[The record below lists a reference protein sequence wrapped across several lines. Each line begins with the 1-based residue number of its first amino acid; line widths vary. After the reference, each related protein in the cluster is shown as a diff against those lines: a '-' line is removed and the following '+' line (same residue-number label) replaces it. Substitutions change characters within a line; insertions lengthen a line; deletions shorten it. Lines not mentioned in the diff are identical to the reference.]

1 MSQHATDAGTAESRG
16 SRGAQP
22 AAPSQAHP
30 ANPSQPATP
39 ANPREAKHERP
50 LRAARKRREAATA
63 FTMLIPSLIGVGF
76 FLMVP
81 IVAVVAIS
89 LLRWNL
95 ISPPTFVGLAN
106 YHTMF
111 TSPDFWNSVRVTVLF
126 SAIAIPL
133 AIALGL
139 LIAVGLNRKLPGS
152 GILQIMYVI
161 PWVAA
166 PLALGI
172 VWNWLLAPSG
182 LLNQLLGTRV
192 AWLASETTALPV
204 VAFVYVWQNIGYIS
218 LFFLAALQS
227 IPRDIYEAA
236 SLDGAGAVR
245 TLWSITLPLVRPTT
259 FFVMVTSFISSFQ
272 VFDLVYGLTDGN
284 PGYPGGTTDVIAA
297 RIYTAAFASPRIG
310 EAAAMAV
317 FLMVLIVA
325 ITIVQQRYF
334 AKRMTYE
341 MS

>member
-1 MSQHATDAGTAESRG
+1 MSSRG
-16 SRGAQP
+16 SGVVQTGL
-22 AAPSQAHP
+22 APGKPGPLPGSP
-30 ANPSQPATP
+30 PDVE
-39 ANPREAKHERP
+39 PRPR
-50 LRAARKRREAATA
+50 RSARKRKEIATA
-63 FTMLIPSLIGVGF
+63 YTMLIPSLIGVGF

-81 IVAVVAIS
+81 IALVIAIS
-89 LLRWNL
+89 FVNWNL
-95 ISPPTFVGLAN
+95 ISAPTFVGLDN
-106 YHTMF
+106 YEAMF
-111 TSPDFWNSVRVTVLF
+111 VSPGFWNSVKVTIIF
-126 SAIAIPL
+126 SLIAIPA
-133 AIALGL
+133 AIMIGL

-152 GILQIMYVI
+152 GILQILYVI

-166 PLALGI
+166 PLSLGI
-172 VWNWLLAPSG
+172 VWSWLLAPSG
-182 LLNQLLGTRV
+182 LINELLGTRV
-192 AWLASETTALPV
+192 SWLASESTALPV
-204 VAFVYVWQNIGYIS
+204 VAFVYVWQNVGYIS

-236 SLDGAGAVR
+236 SLDGAGPVR

-259 FFVMVTSFISSFQ
+259 FFVTVTSFIASFQ
-272 VFDLVYGLTDGN
+272 IFDLVYGLTDGN

-325 ITIVQQRYF
+325 VTVIQQRYF

>member
-1 MSQHATDAGTAESRG
+1 MSARG
-16 SRGAQP
+16 SGVVQTGL
-22 AAPSQAHP
+22 APGKPGPLPGSP
-30 ANPSQPATP
+30 PDVE
-39 ANPREAKHERP
+39 PRPR
-50 LRAARKRREAATA
+50 RSARKRKEIATA
-63 FTMLIPSLIGVGF
+63 YTMLIPSLIGVGF

-81 IVAVVAIS
+81 IALVIAIS
-89 LLRWNL
+89 FVNWNL
-95 ISPPTFVGLAN
+95 ISAPTFVGLDN
-106 YHTMF
+106 YEAMF
-111 TSPDFWNSVRVTVLF
+111 VSPGFWNSVKVTIIF
-126 SAIAIPL
+126 SLIAIPA
-133 AIALGL
+133 AIMIGL

-152 GILQIMYVI
+152 GILQILYVI

-166 PLALGI
+166 PLSLGI

-182 LLNQLLGTRV
+182 LINELLGTRV
-192 AWLASETTALPV
+192 SWLASESTALPV
-204 VAFVYVWQNIGYIS
+204 VAFVYVWQNVGYIS

-259 FFVMVTSFISSFQ
+259 FFVTVTSFIASFQ
-272 VFDLVYGLTDGN
+272 IFDLVYGLTDGN

-325 ITIVQQRYF
+325 VTVIQQRYF

>member
-1 MSQHATDAGTAESRG
+1 MSARG
-16 SRGAQP
+16 SGVVQTGL
-22 AAPSQAHP
+22 APGKPGPLPGS
-30 ANPSQPATP
+30 PSDVE
-39 ANPREAKHERP
+39 PRPR
-50 LRAARKRREAATA
+50 RSARKRKEIATA
-63 FTMLIPSLIGVGF
+63 YTMLIPSLIGVGF

-81 IVAVVAIS
+81 IALVIAIS
-89 LLRWNL
+89 FVNWNL
-95 ISPPTFVGLAN
+95 ISAPTFVGLDN
-106 YHTMF
+106 YEAMF
-111 TSPDFWNSVRVTVLF
+111 VSPGFWNSVKVTIIF
-126 SAIAIPL
+126 SLIAIPA
-133 AIALGL
+133 AIMIGL

-152 GILQIMYVI
+152 GILQILYVI

-166 PLALGI
+166 PLSLGI
-172 VWNWLLAPSG
+172 VWSWLLAPSG
-182 LLNQLLGTRV
+182 LINELLGTRV
-192 AWLASETTALPV
+192 SWLASESTALPV
-204 VAFVYVWQNIGYIS
+204 VAFVYVWQNVGYIS

-236 SLDGAGAVR
+236 SLDGAGPVR

-259 FFVMVTSFISSFQ
+259 FFVTVTSFIASFQ
-272 VFDLVYGLTDGN
+272 IFDLVYGLTDGN

-325 ITIVQQRYF
+325 VTVIQQRYF

>member
-1 MSQHATDAGTAESRG
+1 MSSRG
-16 SRGAQP
+16 SGVVQTGL
-22 AAPSQAHP
+22 APGKPGPPPGSP
-30 ANPSQPATP
+30 PDVE
-39 ANPREAKHERP
+39 PRPR
-50 LRAARKRREAATA
+50 RSARKRKEIATA
-63 FTMLIPSLIGVGF
+63 YTMLIPSLIGVGF

-81 IVAVVAIS
+81 IALVIAIS
-89 LLRWNL
+89 FVNWNL
-95 ISPPTFVGLAN
+95 ISAPTFVGLDN
-106 YHTMF
+106 YEAMF
-111 TSPDFWNSVRVTVLF
+111 VSPGFWNSVKVTIIF
-126 SAIAIPL
+126 SLIAIPA
-133 AIALGL
+133 AIMIGL

-152 GILQIMYVI
+152 GILQILYVI

-166 PLALGI
+166 PLSLGI
-172 VWNWLLAPSG
+172 AWSWLLAPSG
-182 LLNQLLGTRV
+182 LINELLGTRV
-192 AWLASETTALPV
+192 SWLASESTALPV
-204 VAFVYVWQNIGYIS
+204 VAFVYVWQNVGYIS

-236 SLDGAGAVR
+236 SLDGAGPVR

-259 FFVMVTSFISSFQ
+259 FFVTVTSFIASFQ
-272 VFDLVYGLTDGN
+272 IFDLVYGLTDGN

-325 ITIVQQRYF
+325 FTVIQQRYF

>member
-1 MSQHATDAGTAESRG
+1 MSARG
-16 SRGAQP
+16 SGVIQTEL
-22 AAPSQAHP
+22 APGKPGPLPGS
-30 ANPSQPATP
+30 PSDVE
-39 ANPREAKHERP
+39 PRPR
-50 LRAARKRREAATA
+50 RSARKRKEIATA
-63 FTMLIPSLIGVGF
+63 YTMLIPSLIGVGF

-81 IVAVVAIS
+81 IALVIAIS
-89 LLRWNL
+89 FVNWNL
-95 ISPPTFVGLAN
+95 ISAPTFVGLDN
-106 YHTMF
+106 YEAMF
-111 TSPDFWNSVRVTVLF
+111 ISPGFWNSVKVTIIF
-126 SAIAIPL
+126 SLIAIPA
-133 AIALGL
+133 AIMIGL

-152 GILQIMYVI
+152 GILQILYVI

-166 PLALGI
+166 PLSLGI
-172 VWNWLLAPSG
+172 VWSWLLAPSG
-182 LLNQLLGTRV
+182 LINELLGTRV
-192 AWLASETTALPV
+192 SWLASESTALPV
-204 VAFVYVWQNIGYIS
+204 VAFVYVWQNVGYIS

-236 SLDGAGAVR
+236 SLDGAGPVR

-259 FFVMVTSFISSFQ
+259 FFVTVTSFIASFQ
-272 VFDLVYGLTDGN
+272 IFDLVYGLTDGN

-325 ITIVQQRYF
+325 VTVIQQRYF
-334 AKRMTYE
+334 TKRMTYE

>member
-1 MSQHATDAGTAESRG
+1 MSSRG
-16 SRGAQP
+16 SGVVQTGL
-22 AAPSQAHP
+22 APGKPGPPPGSP
-30 ANPSQPATP
+30 PDVE
-39 ANPREAKHERP
+39 PRPR
-50 LRAARKRREAATA
+50 RSARKRKEIATA
-63 FTMLIPSLIGVGF
+63 YTMLIPSLIGVGF

-81 IVAVVAIS
+81 IALVIAIS
-89 LLRWNL
+89 FVNWNL
-95 ISPPTFVGLAN
+95 ISAPTFVGLDN
-106 YHTMF
+106 YEAMF
-111 TSPDFWNSVRVTVLF
+111 VSPGFWNSVKVTIIF
-126 SAIAIPL
+126 SLIAIPA
-133 AIALGL
+133 AIMIGL

-152 GILQIMYVI
+152 GILQILYVI

-166 PLALGI
+166 PLSLGI
-172 VWNWLLAPSG
+172 VWSWLLAPSG
-182 LLNQLLGTRV
+182 LINELLGTRV
-192 AWLASETTALPV
+192 SWLASESTALPV
-204 VAFVYVWQNIGYIS
+204 VAFVYVWQNVGYIS

-236 SLDGAGAVR
+236 SLDGAGPVR

-259 FFVMVTSFISSFQ
+259 FFVTVTSFIASFQ
-272 VFDLVYGLTDGN
+272 IFDLVYGLTDGN

-325 ITIVQQRYF
+325 VTVIQQRYF

>member
-1 MSQHATDAGTAESRG
+1 MSARG
-16 SRGAQP
+16 SGVIQTEL
-22 AAPSQAHP
+22 APGKPGPLPGS
-30 ANPSQPATP
+30 PSDVE
-39 ANPREAKHERP
+39 PRPR
-50 LRAARKRREAATA
+50 RSARKRKEIATA
-63 FTMLIPSLIGVGF
+63 YTMLIPSLIGVGF

-81 IVAVVAIS
+81 IALVIAIS
-89 LLRWNL
+89 FVNWNL
-95 ISPPTFVGLAN
+95 ISAPTFVGLDN
-106 YHTMF
+106 YEAMF
-111 TSPDFWNSVRVTVLF
+111 ISPGFWNSVKVTIIF
-126 SAIAIPL
+126 SLIAIPA
-133 AIALGL
+133 AIMIGL

-152 GILQIMYVI
+152 GILQILYVI

-166 PLALGI
+166 PLSLGI
-172 VWNWLLAPSG
+172 VWSWLLAPSG
-182 LLNQLLGTRV
+182 LINELLGTRV
-192 AWLASETTALPV
+192 SWLASESTALPV
-204 VAFVYVWQNIGYIS
+204 VAFVYVWQNVGYIS

-236 SLDGAGAVR
+236 SLDGAGPVR

-259 FFVMVTSFISSFQ
+259 FFVTVTSFIASFQ
-272 VFDLVYGLTDGN
+272 IFDLVYGLTDGN

-325 ITIVQQRYF
+325 VTVIQQRYF

>member
-1 MSQHATDAGTAESRG
+1 MSARG
-16 SRGAQP
+16 SGVIQTEL
-22 AAPSQAHP
+22 APGKPGPLPGS
-30 ANPSQPATP
+30 PSDVE
-39 ANPREAKHERP
+39 PRPR
-50 LRAARKRREAATA
+50 RSARKRKEIATA
-63 FTMLIPSLIGVGF
+63 YTMLIPSLIGVGF

-81 IVAVVAIS
+81 IALVIAIS
-89 LLRWNL
+89 FVNWNL
-95 ISPPTFVGLAN
+95 ISAPTFVGLDN
-106 YHTMF
+106 YEAMF
-111 TSPDFWNSVRVTVLF
+111 VSPGFWNSVKVTIIF
-126 SAIAIPL
+126 SLIAIPA
-133 AIALGL
+133 AIMIGL

-152 GILQIMYVI
+152 GILQILYVI

-166 PLALGI
+166 PLSLGI
-172 VWNWLLAPSG
+172 VWSWLLAPSG
-182 LLNQLLGTRV
+182 LINELLGTRV
-192 AWLASETTALPV
+192 SWLASESTALPV
-204 VAFVYVWQNIGYIS
+204 VAFVYVWQNVGYIS

-236 SLDGAGAVR
+236 SLDGAGPVR

-259 FFVMVTSFISSFQ
+259 FFVTVTSFIASFQ
-272 VFDLVYGLTDGN
+272 IFDLVYGLTDGN

-325 ITIVQQRYF
+325 VTVIQQRYF
-334 AKRMTYE
+334 TKRMTYE

>member
-1 MSQHATDAGTAESRG
+1 MSAHG
-16 SRGAQP
+16 SGVVQTGL
-22 AAPSQAHP
+22 APGKPGPLPGSP
-30 ANPSQPATP
+30 PDVE
-39 ANPREAKHERP
+39 PRPR
-50 LRAARKRREAATA
+50 RSARKRKEIATA
-63 FTMLIPSLIGVGF
+63 YTMLIPSLVGVGF

-81 IVAVVAIS
+81 IALVIAIS
-89 LLRWNL
+89 FVNWNL
-95 ISPPTFVGLAN
+95 ISAPTFVGLDN
-106 YHTMF
+106 YEAMF
-111 TSPDFWNSVRVTVLF
+111 VSSGFWNSVKVTIIF
-126 SAIAIPL
+126 SLIAIPA
-133 AIALGL
+133 AIMIGL

-152 GILQIMYVI
+152 GILQILYVI

-166 PLALGI
+166 PLSLGI
-172 VWNWLLAPSG
+172 VWSWLLAPSG
-182 LLNQLLGTRV
+182 LINELLGTRV
-192 AWLASETTALPV
+192 SWLASESTALPV
-204 VAFVYVWQNIGYIS
+204 VAFVYVWQNVGYIS

-236 SLDGAGAVR
+236 SLDGAGPVR

-259 FFVMVTSFISSFQ
+259 FFVTVTSFIASFQ
-272 VFDLVYGLTDGN
+272 IFDLVYGLTDGN

-325 ITIVQQRYF
+325 VTVIQQRYF

>member
-1 MSQHATDAGTAESRG
+1 MSSRG
-16 SRGAQP
+16 SGVVQTGL
-22 AAPSQAHP
+22 APGKPGPPPGSP
-30 ANPSQPATP
+30 PDVE
-39 ANPREAKHERP
+39 PRPR
-50 LRAARKRREAATA
+50 RSARKRKEIATA
-63 FTMLIPSLIGVGF
+63 YTMLIPSLIGVGF

-81 IVAVVAIS
+81 IALVIAIS
-89 LLRWNL
+89 FVNWNL
-95 ISPPTFVGLAN
+95 ISAPTFVGLDN
-106 YHTMF
+106 YEAMF
-111 TSPDFWNSVRVTVLF
+111 VSPGFWNSVKVTIIF
-126 SAIAIPL
+126 SLIAIPA
-133 AIALGL
+133 AIMIGL

-152 GILQIMYVI
+152 GILQILYVI

-166 PLALGI
+166 PLSLGI
-172 VWNWLLAPSG
+172 VWSWLLAPSG
-182 LLNQLLGTRV
+182 LINELLGTRV
-192 AWLASETTALPV
+192 SWLASESTALPV
-204 VAFVYVWQNIGYIS
+204 VSFVYVWQNVGYIS

-236 SLDGAGAVR
+236 SLDGAGPVR

-259 FFVMVTSFISSFQ
+259 FFVTVTSFIASFQ
-272 VFDLVYGLTDGN
+272 IFDLVYGLTDGN

-325 ITIVQQRYF
+325 VTVIQQRYF

>member
-1 MSQHATDAGTAESRG
+1 MSAQKAGAQAG
-16 SRGAQP
+16 SQAGAQP
-22 AAPSQAHP
+22 GAQPGAQTSLASTPSPTLDAG
-30 ANPSQPATP
+30 
-39 ANPREAKHERP
+39 PRPR
-50 LRAARKRREAATA
+50 RTARKRKEIATA
-63 FTMLIPSLIGVGF
+63 YTMLIPSFIGVGF

-81 IVAVVAIS
+81 IVLVIAIS
-89 LLRWNL
+89 FVNWNL
-95 ISPPTFVGLAN
+95 ISPPTFVGLSN
-106 YHTMF
+106 YETMF
-111 TSPDFWNSVRVTVLF
+111 SSPGFWNSVKVTVVF
-126 SAIAIPL
+126 SLIAIPA
-133 AIALGL
+133 AIILGL

-152 GILQIMYVI
+152 GVLQIMYVI

-172 VWNWLLAPSG
+172 VWSWLLAPSG
-182 LLNQLLGTRV
+182 LINEVLGTR
-192 AWLASETTALPV
+192 ASWLSSETTALPV
-204 VAFVYVWQNIGYIS
+204 VAFVYVWQNVGYIS

-236 SLDGAGAVR
+236 SLDGAGPLR
-245 TLWSITLPLVRPTT
+245 TLWSITMPLVRPTT
-259 FFVMVTSFISSFQ
+259 FFVTVTSFIASFQ
-272 VFDLVYGLTDGN
+272 IFDLVYGLTDGN

-325 ITIVQQRYF
+325 VTVIQQRYF
-334 AKRMTYE
+334 ARRMTYE

>member
-1 MSQHATDAGTAESRG
+1 MTQTLA
-16 SRGAQP
+16 
-22 AAPSQAHP
+22 
-30 ANPSQPATP
+30 PATP
-39 ANPREAKHERP
+39 SGATPAPESRPRRS
-50 LRAARKRREAATA
+50 ARKRREVTTA

-81 IVAVVAIS
+81 IVLVVVIS
-89 LLRWNL
+89 FLKWNL
-95 ISPPTFVGLAN
+95 ISAPTFVGLAN
-106 YHTMF
+106 YEAMF
-111 TSPDFWNSVRVTVLF
+111 TSPGFWNSVRVTVIF
-126 SAIAIPL
+126 SLIAIPG
-133 AIALGL
+133 AIVLGL

-152 GILQIMYVI
+152 GVLQIMYVI

-182 LLNQLLGTRV
+182 LVNEVLGTRI
-192 AWLASETTALPV
+192 AWLADETTALPV

-236 SLDGAGAVR
+236 ALDGAGPAR
-245 TLWSITLPLVRPTT
+245 TLWSITLPLIRPTT

-317 FLMVLIVA
+317 FLTILIVA
-325 ITIVQQRYF
+325 VTMIQQRYF

>member
-1 MSQHATDAGTAESRG
+1 MSARG
-16 SRGAQP
+16 SGVVQTGL
-22 AAPSQAHP
+22 APGKPGPLPGSP
-30 ANPSQPATP
+30 PDVE
-39 ANPREAKHERP
+39 PRPR
-50 LRAARKRREAATA
+50 RSARKRKEIATA
-63 FTMLIPSLIGVGF
+63 YTMLIPSLIGVGF
-76 FLMVP
+76 FLVVP
-81 IVAVVAIS
+81 IALVIAIS
-89 LLRWNL
+89 FVNWNL
-95 ISPPTFVGLAN
+95 ISTPTFVGLDN
-106 YHTMF
+106 YEAMF
-111 TSPDFWNSVRVTVLF
+111 ASPGFWNSVKVTVIF
-126 SAIAIPL
+126 SLIAIPA
-133 AIALGL
+133 AIMIGL

-152 GILQIMYVI
+152 GILQILYVI

-166 PLALGI
+166 PLSLGI
-172 VWNWLLAPSG
+172 VWSWLLAPSG
-182 LLNQLLGTRV
+182 LINELLGTRV
-192 AWLASETTALPV
+192 SWLASESTALPV
-204 VAFVYVWQNIGYIS
+204 VAFVYVWQNVGYIS

-236 SLDGAGAVR
+236 SLDGAGPVR

-259 FFVMVTSFISSFQ
+259 FFVTVTSFIASFQ
-272 VFDLVYGLTDGN
+272 IFDLVYGLTDGN

-325 ITIVQQRYF
+325 VTVIQQRYF

>member
-1 MSQHATDAGTAESRG
+1 MSARG
-16 SRGAQP
+16 SGVVQTGL
-22 AAPSQAHP
+22 APGKPGPLPGSP
-30 ANPSQPATP
+30 PDVE
-39 ANPREAKHERP
+39 PRPR
-50 LRAARKRREAATA
+50 RSARKRKEIATA
-63 FTMLIPSLIGVGF
+63 YTMLIPSLIGVGF

-81 IVAVVAIS
+81 IALVIAIS
-89 LLRWNL
+89 FVNWNL
-95 ISPPTFVGLAN
+95 ISAPTFVGLDN
-106 YHTMF
+106 YEAMF
-111 TSPDFWNSVRVTVLF
+111 VSPRFWNSVKVTIIF
-126 SAIAIPL
+126 SLIAIPA
-133 AIALGL
+133 AIMIGL

-152 GILQIMYVI
+152 GILQILYVI

-166 PLALGI
+166 PLSLGI
-172 VWNWLLAPSG
+172 VWSWLLAPSG
-182 LLNQLLGTRV
+182 LINELLGTRV
-192 AWLASETTALPV
+192 SWLASESTALPV
-204 VAFVYVWQNIGYIS
+204 VAFVYVWQNVGYIS

-236 SLDGAGAVR
+236 SLDGAGPVR

-259 FFVMVTSFISSFQ
+259 FFVTVTSFIASFQ
-272 VFDLVYGLTDGN
+272 IFDLVYGLTDGN

-325 ITIVQQRYF
+325 VTVIQQRYF

>member
-1 MSQHATDAGTAESRG
+1 MSARG
-16 SRGAQP
+16 SGVVQTEL
-22 AAPSQAHP
+22 APGRPGPLPGSP
-30 ANPSQPATP
+30 PDVE
-39 ANPREAKHERP
+39 PRPR
-50 LRAARKRREAATA
+50 RSARKRKEIATA
-63 FTMLIPSLIGVGF
+63 YTMLIPSLIGVGF
-76 FLMVP
+76 FLVVP
-81 IVAVVAIS
+81 IALVIAIS
-89 LLRWNL
+89 FVNWNL
-95 ISPPTFVGLAN
+95 ISAPTFVGLDN
-106 YHTMF
+106 YEAMF
-111 TSPDFWNSVRVTVLF
+111 VSPGFWNSVKVTIIF
-126 SAIAIPL
+126 SLIAIPA
-133 AIALGL
+133 AIMIGL

-152 GILQIMYVI
+152 GILQILYVI

-166 PLALGI
+166 PLSLGI
-172 VWNWLLAPSG
+172 VWSWLLAPSG
-182 LLNQLLGTRV
+182 LINELLGTRV
-192 AWLASETTALPV
+192 SWLASESTALPV
-204 VAFVYVWQNIGYIS
+204 VAFVYVWQNVGYIS

-259 FFVMVTSFISSFQ
+259 FFVTVTSFIASFQ
-272 VFDLVYGLTDGN
+272 IFDLVYGLTDGN

-325 ITIVQQRYF
+325 VTVIQQRYF

>member
-1 MSQHATDAGTAESRG
+1 MSARG
-16 SRGAQP
+16 SGVVQTGL
-22 AAPSQAHP
+22 
-30 ANPSQPATP
+30 TP
-39 ANPREAKHERP
+39 GKPGPLPGSPPDVEPRPR
-50 LRAARKRREAATA
+50 RSARKRKEIATA
-63 FTMLIPSLIGVGF
+63 YTMLIPSLIGVGF

-81 IVAVVAIS
+81 IALVIAIS
-89 LLRWNL
+89 FVNWNL
-95 ISPPTFVGLAN
+95 ISAPTFVGLDN
-106 YHTMF
+106 YEAMF
-111 TSPDFWNSVRVTVLF
+111 VSPGFWNSVKVTIIF
-126 SAIAIPL
+126 SLIAIPA
-133 AIALGL
+133 AIMIGL

-152 GILQIMYVI
+152 GILQILYVI

-166 PLALGI
+166 PLSLGI
-172 VWNWLLAPSG
+172 VWSWLLAPSG
-182 LLNQLLGTRV
+182 LINELLGTRV
-192 AWLASETTALPV
+192 SWLASESTALPV
-204 VAFVYVWQNIGYIS
+204 VAFVYVWQNVGYIS

-236 SLDGAGAVR
+236 SLDGAGPVR

-259 FFVMVTSFISSFQ
+259 FFVTVTSFIASFQ
-272 VFDLVYGLTDGN
+272 IFDLVYGLTDGN

-325 ITIVQQRYF
+325 VTVIQQRYF

>member
-1 MSQHATDAGTAESRG
+1 MSSRG
-16 SRGAQP
+16 SGVVQTGL
-22 AAPSQAHP
+22 APGKPGPLPGS
-30 ANPSQPATP
+30 PSDVE
-39 ANPREAKHERP
+39 PRPR
-50 LRAARKRREAATA
+50 RSARKRKEIATA
-63 FTMLIPSLIGVGF
+63 YTMLIPSLIGVGF

-81 IVAVVAIS
+81 IALVIAIS
-89 LLRWNL
+89 FVNWNL
-95 ISPPTFVGLAN
+95 ISAPTFVGLDN
-106 YHTMF
+106 YEAMF
-111 TSPDFWNSVRVTVLF
+111 VSPGFWNSVKVTIIF
-126 SAIAIPL
+126 SLIAIPA
-133 AIALGL
+133 AIMIGL

-152 GILQIMYVI
+152 GILQILYVI

-166 PLALGI
+166 PLSLGI
-172 VWNWLLAPSG
+172 VWSWLLAPSG
-182 LLNQLLGTRV
+182 LINELLGTRV
-192 AWLASETTALPV
+192 SWLASESTALPV
-204 VAFVYVWQNIGYIS
+204 VAFVYVWQNVGYIS

-236 SLDGAGAVR
+236 SLDGAGPVR

-259 FFVMVTSFISSFQ
+259 FFVTVTSFIASFQ
-272 VFDLVYGLTDGN
+272 IFDLVYGLTDGN

-325 ITIVQQRYF
+325 VTVIQQRYF